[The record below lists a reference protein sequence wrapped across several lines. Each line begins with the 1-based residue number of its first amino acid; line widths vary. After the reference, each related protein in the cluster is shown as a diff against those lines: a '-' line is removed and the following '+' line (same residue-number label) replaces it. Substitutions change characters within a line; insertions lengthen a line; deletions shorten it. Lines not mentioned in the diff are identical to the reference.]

1 MTTAIPISTAYAH
14 HCSGKFMINSP
25 IRWAIIFQVFFIFS
39 GISLT
44 LSAKVDSG
52 VSVIFVCIDF
62 ALLLLI
68 LFFEFSFRRAA
79 ISSMVISWIV
89 LSSEEASSSSVS
101 DLPPLMTLNPQPSE
115 PCRGV
120 PPANAIPIGSTA
132 RNTLIIPVII
142 IRLKYSLFRKRGQKP
157 TAIPIQQ
164 SPAIIVP

>member
-1 MTTAIPISTAYAH
+1 M
-14 HCSGKFMINSP
+14 
-25 IRWAIIFQVFFIFS
+25 FFIFS
-39 GISLT
+39 EISLT

-52 VSVIFVCIDF
+52 VSVIAGILFVCIDF

-89 LSSEEASSSSVS
+89 LSSESSVS

>member
-52 VSVIFVCIDF
+52 VSVIAGILFVCIDF

-79 ISSMVISWIV
+79 ISSMVI
-89 LSSEEASSSSVS
+89 SSEEASSSSVS

>member
-1 MTTAIPISTAYAH
+1 M
-14 HCSGKFMINSP
+14 
-25 IRWAIIFQVFFIFS
+25 FFIFS
-39 GISLT
+39 EISLT

>member
-52 VSVIFVCIDF
+52 VSVIAGILFVCIDF

-79 ISSMVISWIV
+79 ISSMVIS
-89 LSSEEASSSSVS
+89 SEEASS